1 MRRGRFGLIASYAD
15 HFCDGCNRL
24 RVTARG
30 KLRLCLFG
38 EGGVELR
45 DLLSEEIDPS
55 RLEARIMEA
64 LPTEPRGHSLMAAQ
78 SGDLRRM
85 ADVGG

>member
-1 MRRGRFGLIASYAD
+1 MRRGRFGLIAPYAD

-24 RVTARG
+24 RVTACG

-38 EGGVELR
+38 DGGVELR
-45 DLLSEEIDPS
+45 DLLGEEIDPS

-64 LPTEPRGHSLMAAQ
+64 LPTKPRGHSLMAAQ